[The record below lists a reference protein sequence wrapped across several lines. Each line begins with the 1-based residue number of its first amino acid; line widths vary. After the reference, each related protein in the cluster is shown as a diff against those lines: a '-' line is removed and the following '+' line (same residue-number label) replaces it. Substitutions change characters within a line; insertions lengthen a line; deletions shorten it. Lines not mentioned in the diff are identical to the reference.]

1 VKHLSPYDFRAGRA
15 IVFNALIEEPAAR
28 LNLSLAFLPLSKIE
42 NIGTSCVGQNHAAA
56 ALPHLGLR

>member
-15 IVFNALIEEPAAR
+15 TVFNALIEEPAR

-42 NIGTSCVGQNHAAA
+42 NIWTSYVGQNHAAA